1 MQSHNLLQTKIPKTE
16 DPRTWDVLRDK
27 ASWRAKRPTEQNVF
41 GSNSLREKHLTG
53 PNIRRDK
60 NSTIN
65 VLWGQNVIMDKT
77 CSTTEQNIHT
87 FYTNIS
93 QYIVNSST
101 ESDGKISV
109 VIYLW
114 KAKLTDIDIGT
125 RKQHVLTT
133 NKLLIYNRI
142 SEQFFPQF
150 HCFQTK
156 KHFNKI
162 MRIRSIYIA
171 IPLYNYWTVRAQPDS
186 HTFYFDDIY
195 CINPFKA

>member
-1 MQSHNLLQTKIPKTE
+1 
-16 DPRTWDVLRDK
+16 
-27 ASWRAKRPTEQNVF
+27 
-41 GSNSLREKHLTG
+41 
-53 PNIRRDK
+53 
-60 NSTIN
+60 
-65 VLWGQNVIMDKT
+65 MDKT

-87 FYTNIS
+87 ILYKHLSVYSKQFNREWR
-93 QYIVNSST
+93 QNFSSYLLMK
-101 ESDGKISV
+101 SKIDRHRH
-109 VIYLW
+109 W
-114 KAKLTDIDIGT
+114 HKE
-125 RKQHVLTT
+125 QHVLTT

-142 SEQFFPQF
+142 SEQFFQQF